1 MFVIA
6 LIVGA
11 CGAIFSSV
19 AKATDSKPL
28 MFVSAMAYFA
38 SAALFI
44 MNAFACFTFYF
55 LIVIFK

>member
-6 LIVGA
+6 LIIGA

-19 AKATDSKPL
+19 AKATDSKLL

-44 MNAFACFTFYF
+44 MNAFAFM
-55 LIVIFK
+55 